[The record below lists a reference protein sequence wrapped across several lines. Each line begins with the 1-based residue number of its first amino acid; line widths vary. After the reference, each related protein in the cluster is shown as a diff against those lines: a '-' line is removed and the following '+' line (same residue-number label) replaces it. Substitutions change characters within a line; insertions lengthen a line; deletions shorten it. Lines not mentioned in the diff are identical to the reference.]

1 MISWWGFVIKQA
13 MQARTHWDWSTVV
26 IGVFG
31 LGVALGCS
39 ASSAPG
45 GNAVG
50 DSGGSSNGGGGG
62 TIITGGT
69 GGSAGTIITGG
80 GGGTSPCSP
89 TTGTSISGYV
99 YDPAGK
105 VPLYNVVV
113 YVPVPDAELPPIKE
127 GASCETCAGRQARAV
142 AVALTDASG
151 HFVLNDTPSGANVPL
166 VMEVGKWRRQVSI
179 PTVTACEENVLDDRD
194 LTRLPRNQSEGHL
207 PKIAMVTGHSDALEC
222 LLRKIGIA
230 DEEFTT
236 DDGDGRVNMYYG
248 CIHEGDDGD
257 KYGANKFSA
266 ALGGA
271 NFPQAVSTLYND
283 PAKLAT
289 YDMLVLSC
297 EGQSCDEEK
306 TTENQVNLKAYS
318 DAGGRIFFDHMH
330 YRWFN
335 TDDAW
340 QTVAEF
346 SGSDDFPS
354 PYTFDVD
361 SSFPK
366 GSALADWLVAVD
378 ATPTRGKLDVIAAQN
393 SAQAAIQPMS
403 QQWVYTAGNVQYMT
417 INTPVEEAENEEAL
431 CGRLVHT
438 DLHVSAG
445 AGTDSSD
452 QDTPFPGGCTTT
464 ELSAQEKAL
473 EFILFDLGSCVQ
485 KEDHPPEPPVV
496 VR

>member
-1 MISWWGFVIKQA
+1 MT
-13 MQARTHWDWSTVV
+13 M
-26 IGVFG
+26 
-31 LGVALGCS
+31 LGASFRSQVSIFALFLAVAGCS

-45 GNAVG
+45 GKAVG
-50 DSGGSSNGGGGG
+50 DNGGTGTGATGG
-62 TIITGGT
+62 TAILGGT
-69 GGSAGTIITGG
+69 GGNGGTIPTSGN
-80 GGGTSPCSP
+80 GGTPACTE

-113 YVPVPDAELPPIKE
+113 YVPVPGVEPPPIIE
-127 GASCETCAGRQARAV
+127 GASCEKCSGREARAV

-151 HFVLNDTPSGANVPL
+151 HFVLNDTPSGAVPL
-166 VMEVGKWRRQVSI
+166 VMEVGKWRRKVTI
-179 PTVTACEENVLDDRD
+179 PNVTACQENVVEDRE

-207 PKIAMVTGHSDALEC
+207 PKIAMVTGHSDAIEC
-222 LLRKIGIA
+222 LLRKIGIS
-230 DEEFTT
+230 DEEFTIA
-236 DDGDGRVNMYYG
+236 GGSGRVDMYAG
-248 CIHEGDDGD
+248 CPHPDSGF
-257 KYGANKFSA
+257 GANKFSA
-266 ALGGA
+266 ELGGA
-271 NFPQAVSTLYND
+271 TFPRAFTELYPN
-283 PAKLAT
+283 PTRLAE

-297 EGQSCDEEK
+297 EGSSCSDEK

-354 PYTFDVD
+354 PYTFDIDV
-361 SSFPK
+361 SFPK
-366 GSALADWLVAVD
+366 GNSFADWLVNVD
-378 ATPTRGKLDVIAAQN
+378 ATPTRGKLDVLAAQN
-393 SAQAAIQPMS
+393 SAQRAIAPMS
-403 QQWVYTAGNVQYMT
+403 QQWVYTANNVQYMT
-417 INTPVEEAENEEAL
+417 INTPVEEAENEDAL

-438 DLHVSAG
+438 DLHVTAG

-452 QDTPFPGGCTTT
+452 ENTPFPGGCTT
-464 ELSAQEKAL
+464 EDLSPQEKAL

-485 KEDHPPEPPVV
+485 KEDREPEPPVV

>member
-1 MISWWGFVIKQA
+1 MPHLLGS
-13 MQARTHWDWSTVV
+13 
-26 IGVFG
+26 IGT
-31 LGVALGCS
+31 LLLLAGCS

-45 GNAVG
+45 GKAVG
-50 DSGGSSNGGGGG
+50 DNGGNSNGGNGNGGATILGG
-62 TIITGGT
+62 TSGT
-69 GGSAGTIITGG
+69 AGTIPTSGN
-80 GGGTSPCSP
+80 GGTSACTE

-113 YVPVPDAELPPIKE
+113 YVPVAGAELPPITE
-127 GASCETCAGRQARAV
+127 GASCQKCAGREARAV
-142 AVALTDASG
+142 SVALTDSSG
-151 HFVLNDTPSGANVPL
+151 HFVLNDTPAGSDVPL

-179 PTVTACEENVLDDRD
+179 PNVASCQETVLDDPE

-222 LLRKIGIA
+222 LLRKIGIS

-236 DDGDGRVNMYYG
+236 DADNGRVNMYYG
-248 CIHEGDDGD
+248 CLLPGNDTRPDA
-257 KYGANKFSA
+257 YGANKFSPE
-266 ALGGA
+266 LGGA
-271 NFPQAVSTLYND
+271 AFPQAVSTLYPN
-283 PAKLAT
+283 PAKLAE

-297 EGQSCDEEK
+297 EGSSCQDEK

-335 TDDAW
+335 SDDAW

-361 SSFPK
+361 VSFPK
-366 GSALADWLVAVD
+366 GTALADWLVAVD

-393 SAQAAIQPMS
+393 SAQRAITFMS
-403 QQWVYTAGNVQYMT
+403 
-417 INTPVEEAENEEAL
+417 
-431 CGRLVHT
+431 
-438 DLHVSAG
+438 
-445 AGTDSSD
+445 
-452 QDTPFPGGCTTT
+452 
-464 ELSAQEKAL
+464 
-473 EFILFDLGSCVQ
+473 
-485 KEDHPPEPPVV
+485 
-496 VR
+496 

>member
-1 MISWWGFVIKQA
+1 MTPRPRLLSYAISYAISAFV
-13 MQARTHWDWSTVV
+13 
-26 IGVFG
+26 
-31 LGVALGCS
+31 LGGCS
-39 ASSAPG
+39 ASSAPSG
-45 GNAVG
+45 EAVG
-50 DSGGSSNGGGGG
+50 DNGGTSSGGGG
-62 TIITGGT
+62 TGGT
-69 GGSAGTIITGG
+69 LPIGCSGGTIPAGGNGGS
-80 GGGTSPCSP
+80 SPCTE

-113 YVPVPDAELPPIKE
+113 YVPVAGAELPPITE

-142 AVALTDASG
+142 AVALTDSSG
-151 HFVLNDTPSGANVPL
+151 HFVLNDVPSGGDVPL

-179 PTVTACEENVLDDRD
+179 PNVVACQENAIDDHE

-207 PKIAMVTGHSDALEC
+207 PKIAMVTGHSDAVEC
-222 LLRKIGIA
+222 LLRKIGIS
-230 DEEFTT
+230 DDEFTT
-236 DDGDGRVNMYYG
+236 DAGDGRVNMYYG
-248 CIHEGDDGD
+248 CIHEGDDNEPD
-257 KYGANKFSA
+257 EYGANKFA
-266 ALGGA
+266 PELGGGD
-271 NFPQAVSTLYND
+271 FPQAVSTLYPNPD
-283 PAKLAT
+283 KLDD

-297 EGQSCDEEK
+297 EGGSCDEEK

-354 PYTFDVD
+354 PFTFQVD
-361 SSFPK
+361 DTFPK
-366 GSALADWLVAVD
+366 GASFADWLVAVG
-378 ATPTRGKLDVIAAQN
+378 ASPMRGELSVIAAQN
-393 SAQAAIQPMS
+393 SAQRAIQPLS
-403 QQWVYTAGNVQYMT
+403 QQWVYTTGNVQYMT
-417 INTPVEEAENEEAL
+417 INTPVEEAENEAAL

-438 DLHVSAG
+438 DLHVTAG
-445 AGTDSSD
+445 MGSDSSN
-452 QDTPFPGGCTTT
+452 QNVPFPGGCTTDD
-464 ELSAQEKAL
+464 LSPQEKAL

-485 KEDHPPEPPVV
+485 KEDRPPEPPVV